1 MGTTLEKLQAVQN
14 SKDAIKAALE
24 DKGMSPSNVFS
35 TYPSLISEL
44 ENTSDATA
52 TSESILEGET
62 AYTAEGKTTGTAV
75 GGIPIVT
82 TAGDGNAYTATV
94 SNFPSLVVGKKI
106 TIIPHV
112 TSAKANPT
120 LNVNEL
126 GAKYIRQRLS
136 TTTSTTTAGQSAS
149 WLVANKPITVMY
161 DGTYWVADLVRPD
174 ANTFYGTLDINQ
186 GGTGATTAEA
196 ALENLGAVGKADI
209 VDNLLST
216 ATDAP
221 LSANQG
227 RVLAEAFQDGCDT
240 LVAGCT
246 TYGSTPAS
254 NSPEDIVKAI
264 GEISTNRYNE
274 GVTATKVGTAVA
286 ADVLSGKTFTNAS
299 GVGLSG
305 SMTNRGAVSKSI
317 TPSASTQTYTIPKGY
332 HNGSGKVTVAAQK
345 NTLVKK
351 QSFTCNGVEFKY
363 LEFGKTLTSLPVVCI
378 QSTYSSSSTNPE
390 ATLCSDFAW
399 YNGSTT
405 NIVTAAPVTGVRL
418 RCGIANRSNVTATFY
433 VFAST
438 PST

>member
-149 WLVANKPITVMY
+149 WLVANKPITVII
-161 DGTYWVADLVRPD
+161 
-174 ANTFYGTLDINQ
+174 F
-186 GGTGATTAEA
+186 
-196 ALENLGAVGKADI
+196 
-209 VDNLLST
+209 
-216 ATDAP
+216 
-221 LSANQG
+221 
-227 RVLAEAFQDGCDT
+227 FQFNH
-240 LVAGCT
+240 
-246 TYGSTPAS
+246 Y
-254 NSPEDIVKAI
+254 
-264 GEISTNRYNE
+264 
-274 GVTATKVGTAVA
+274 
-286 ADVLSGKTFTNAS
+286 FFF
-299 GVGLSG
+299 
-305 SMTNRGAVSKSI
+305 
-317 TPSASTQTYTIPKGY
+317 
-332 HNGSGKVTVAAQK
+332 
-345 NTLVKK
+345 LVKR
-351 QSFTCNGVEFKY
+351 FIN
-363 LEFGKTLTSLPVVCI
+363 
-378 QSTYSSSSTNPE
+378 
-390 ATLCSDFAW
+390 
-399 YNGSTT
+399 
-405 NIVTAAPVTGVRL
+405 
-418 RCGIANRSNVTATFY
+418 
-433 VFAST
+433 
-438 PST
+438 